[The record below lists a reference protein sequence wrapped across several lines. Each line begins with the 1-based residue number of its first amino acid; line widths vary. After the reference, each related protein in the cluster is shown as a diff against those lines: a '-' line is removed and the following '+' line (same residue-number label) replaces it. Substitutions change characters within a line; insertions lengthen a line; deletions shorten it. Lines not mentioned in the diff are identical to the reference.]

1 MSLDESVGEAACQF
15 LLQWLF
21 YLGLVSAQVKSG
33 GPTTATEI
41 TFNNLVLSS
50 IFSVVSLSLGQLK
63 VSTQLCDNWEYM
75 FASLSQAHS
84 LTREYSTSGS
94 QKAIYLLASICNCSI
109 HISIIYIPT
118 PVALSLPEPIEVVR
132 SLPK

>member
-1 MSLDESVGEAACQF
+1 MSLDESVGEAAWQF

-33 GPTTATEI
+33 SPTTATEI

-63 VSTQLCDNWEYM
+63 VSAQLCVN
-75 FASLSQAHS
+75 
-84 LTREYSTSGS
+84 
-94 QKAIYLLASICNCSI
+94 
-109 HISIIYIPT
+109 
-118 PVALSLPEPIEVVR
+118 
-132 SLPK
+132 

>member
-21 YLGLVSAQVKSG
+21 YLGLVSAQVRSG

-63 VSTQLCDNWEYM
+63 VSAQLCVN
-75 FASLSQAHS
+75 
-84 LTREYSTSGS
+84 
-94 QKAIYLLASICNCSI
+94 
-109 HISIIYIPT
+109 
-118 PVALSLPEPIEVVR
+118 
-132 SLPK
+132 